1 MKIKKVIITVAVVAV
16 LGAAAVGG
24 AYAYKSYQ
32 QKQLVAEVQRVGD
45 ISWGYWGDSATSYG
59 MVTNDSS
66 QEIYLADSK
75 TVKEIY
81 VSEGDTVEV
90 GDPLLEYD
98 TAELRIE
105 IERKKLELSNIQNDI
120 SIATHA
126 LETLKVTKP
135 VNKTPPKIDEDIQ
148 KKYEELD
155 ATQNQLPEKDVTDS
169 RIFNYITETS
179 VPYNAA
185 DNPKGTKDDPY
196 IFYCNK
202 DAYVYGSFFNS
213 IRATESGGDG
223 KYAVFYVCQKDASG
237 KMVFASVPV
246 SGGDTGTPGDVQG
259 TEGTENAGNTEN
271 TENTESVENGQS
283 GRAAVRTSSQPVLDS
298 SVSPNTVSFDGNN
311 MPIAYDADRMWYIFT
326 GEEYVPS
333 SAADKYLDDFFNS
346 AIDWEEPVG
355 YTEDEL
361 AKAIWEK
368 ETELKSLDIQ
378 RRQQELQLANMQ
390 NTASD
395 GMVYAEVA
403 GVVKTVGDPDEYQN
417 DGTAF
422 LVVSGEE
429 GLYVS
434 GTISELLLDDVTVGT
449 VVTANSWESGMT
461 FDATITEISDYPV
474 NNNGWGE
481 GNPNA
486 SYYAYTAYIEDSSS
500 LQNGEY
506 LDLTISTNQSE
517 TGGIYIEKAYV
528 RQEDGKSY
536 CMIAGEDNKLKKQY
550 VVTGK
555 TIYGSAVEIKSG
567 LTEDDRIAFPYG
579 KNAVEGAAVEESS
592 NMYY

>member
-1 MKIKKVIITVAVVAV
+1 MKIKKVIISVAVVAV
-16 LGAAAVGG
+16 LGAAATGG
-24 AYAYKSYQ
+24 VYAYKSYQ
-32 QKQLVAEVQRVGD
+32 QKQLVAEVQRVGN
-45 ISWGYWGDSATSYG
+45 ISWGYWGDSASSYG

-75 TVKEIY
+75 TVKKVY
-81 VSEGDTVEV
+81 VAEGDTVEV

-120 SIATHA
+120 AIANHA

-135 VNKTPPKIDEDIQ
+135 VDKTPPFIDTDIQ
-148 KKYEELD
+148 QKYEQMD
-155 ATQNQLPEKDVTDS
+155 AMQTRIPEKDVNDS
-169 RIFNYITETS
+169 RIYNYITETS
-179 VPYNAA
+179 LPYNAA

-213 IRATESGGDG
+213 IRSTENGGDG
-223 KYAVFYVCQKDASG
+223 KYVVFYVCQKDSSG
-237 KMVFASVPV
+237 KMVFAAVPV
-246 SGGDTGTPGDVQG
+246 SGDNAGTSGDTQN
-259 TEGTENAGNTEN
+259 TESTETVEDTENAQ
-271 TENTESVENGQS
+271 NG
-283 GRAAVRTSSQPVLDS
+283 RIAVRSSSQPVLDS
-298 SVSPNTVSFDGNN
+298 SFSPNTVSFDGNN
-311 MPIAYDADRMWYIFT
+311 MPIAYDSDRMWYIFT
-326 GEEYVPS
+326 GEEYVPD

-346 AIDWEEPVG
+346 ALDWEEPVG
-355 YTEDEL
+355 YTEEEL

-368 ETELKSLDIQ
+368 EMEIKTLDIQ

-390 NTASD
+390 STASD

-403 GVVKTVGDPDEYQN
+403 GVVKTAGDPDEYQF

-422 LVVSGEE
+422 LVVSGDE

-434 GTISELLLDDVTVGT
+434 GTISELLLGDVTVGT

-474 NNNGWGE
+474 NNNGWGD

-486 SYYAYTAYIEDSSS
+486 SYYAYTAYIEDSSG
-500 LQNGEY
+500 LRNGEY

-517 TGGIYIEKAYV
+517 TGGLYIEKAYV

-536 CMIAGEDNKLKKQY
+536 CMIADENEKLKKQY

-555 TIYGSAVEIKSG
+555 TIYGSAIEIKSG
-567 LTEDDRIAFPYG
+567 LTEEDRIAFPYG

-592 NMYY
+592 NMYYY